1 MKKRTRNLLAG
12 LNTVLAF
19 VEGRP
24 ASGIKSVTVHVPDV
38 KAIREQLRMSQSE
51 FANAFRI
58 PVGTLRNWEQGLR
71 RPDAPAAAY
80 LRVIAR
86 HPKTV
91 REAVAK

>member
-1 MKKRTRNLLAG
+1 MRKNARELLESLNEAVAHARGQPTKTRVA
-12 LNTVLAF
+12 V
-19 VEGRP
+19 
-24 ASGIKSVTVHVPDV
+24 VHVPDV
-38 KAIREQLRMSQSE
+38 KAIRVQLKMSQSE
-51 FANAFRI
+51 FASAYRI
-58 PVGTLRNWEQGLR
+58 PVGTLRNWEQGVR

>member
-1 MKKRTRNLLAG
+1 MRKNARELLESLNEAIAHARGQPTKGTRV
-12 LNTVLAF
+12 TV
-19 VEGRP
+19 
-24 ASGIKSVTVHVPDV
+24 VHVPDV
-38 KAIREQLRMSQSE
+38 KAIREQLKMSQSE
-51 FANAFRI
+51 FASAYRI

-71 RPDAPAAAY
+71 QPDAPATAY

>member
-1 MKKRTRNLLAG
+1 MRKNARDLLESLSDA
-12 LNTVLAF
+12 VAHAR
-19 VEGRP
+19 GRP
-24 ASGIKSVTVHVPDV
+24 AKGTRTTVVQVPDA
-38 KAIREQLRMSQSE
+38 KAIREKLNMSQAE
-51 FANAFRI
+51 FAAAYRI

-71 RPDAPAAAY
+71 RPDAPATAY

>member
-1 MKKRTRNLLAG
+1 MRKNARELLDSLSDAIAHARGQPTKGIRT
-12 LNTVLAF
+12 TV
-19 VEGRP
+19 
-24 ASGIKSVTVHVPDV
+24 VHVPDV
-38 KAIREQLRMSQSE
+38 KAIRERLNMSQAE
-51 FANAFRI
+51 FALAYRI

>member
-1 MKKRTRNLLAG
+1 MKKRTRNLLRG
-12 LNTVLAF
+12 LSAVLDY

-24 ASGIKSVTVHVPDV
+24 IPGSKSVTVHVPDV
-38 KAIREQLRMSQSE
+38 KAIRERLKMSQSE
-51 FANAFRI
+51 FAATYSI

-80 LRVIAR
+80 LRLIAK

-91 REAVAK
+91 REALN

>member
-1 MKKRTRNLLAG
+1 LKKRTRNLLRG
-12 LNTVLAF
+12 LNTVLAY

-24 ASGIKSVTVHVPDV
+24 TPGTRSVTVHVPDV
-38 KAIREQLRMSQSE
+38 KAIREQLKMSQSE
-51 FANAFRI
+51 FASAYRI
-58 PVGTLRNWEQGLR
+58 PVGTLRNWEQGVR
-71 RPDAPAAAY
+71 RPDAPATAY

>member
-1 MKKRTRNLLAG
+1 MKKRERNLLAG
-12 LNTVLAF
+12 LNTVLAY

-24 ASGIKSVTVHVPDV
+24 MTGAKSVVVHVPDV
-38 KAIREQLRMSQSE
+38 KAIRERLKMSQSE
-51 FANAFRI
+51 FATMYQI

-91 REAVAK
+91 RDAVAK